1 MVPAGGIA
9 VPCVP
14 FGGILRDFSPGEGGS
29 AGWEGSSRSVS
40 SSSSWQGLR
49 GGEETHVGICI
60 YRYMYMSVYIFTQ
73 VFAGMGY
80 GVM

>member
-1 MVPAGGIA
+1 M
-9 VPCVP
+9 
-14 FGGILRDFSPGEGGS
+14 
-29 AGWEGSSRSVS
+29 S

-49 GGEETHVGICI
+49 GDEETHVGICI
-60 YRYMYMSVYIFTQ
+60 YRYMYMSEYIFTQ